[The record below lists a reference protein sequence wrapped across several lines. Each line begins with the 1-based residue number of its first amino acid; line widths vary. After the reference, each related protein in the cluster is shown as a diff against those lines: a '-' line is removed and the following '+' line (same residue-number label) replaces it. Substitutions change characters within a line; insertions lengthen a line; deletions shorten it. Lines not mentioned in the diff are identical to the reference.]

1 MVTDAVARPM
11 RDQLRHEPP
20 VPGWLPRPPAAILR
34 ASRLE
39 RYRERQLD
47 RLAER
52 RPRVHARVMAVRG
65 SSLRYWDRVLPR
77 QRVLAVT
84 VAVLGL
90 TVFDALAT
98 IVLVGAGVAEEANPL
113 LADLI
118 DGIGLAAA
126 MGVRTVVG
134 VGLTLVL
141 AWLSTWRREARPV
154 LGFVALVLSA
164 VACLHV
170 IGILWSFG

>member
-1 MVTDAVARPM
+1 MVTDAAARLL

-20 VPGWLPRPPAAILR
+20 VLGWSPRPPAAILR

-39 RYRERQLD
+39 RYRERQLE

-52 RPRVHARVMAVRG
+52 RPRVHAQVMAVRR
-65 SSLRYWDRVLPR
+65 SSLRFWDRVMPR

-90 TVFDALAT
+90 TLFDALAT
-98 IVLVGAGVAEEANPL
+98 IVLVGTGVAEEANPL

-118 DGIGLAAA
+118 EQIGLTAA
-126 MGVRTVVG
+126 MGVRIVVG
-134 VGLTLVL
+134 AGLTLVL

-154 LGFVALVLSA
+154 LAFVAFVLSA

-170 IGILWSFG
+170 VGILWSFG